1 MFCPNCNYECEAHDR
16 FCSQCGTPLFRQIAE
31 EKGRHW
37 VPILF
42 MLLVFAFGTALFF
55 VLPGHS
61 AGNDRLTDGSM
72 PWFSIDEGILSF
84 NEAYYNG
91 NGELQVPESIGGVTV
106 TALADGCF
114 EDCTGLTSIVLPG
127 SLQAIGEDAF
137 KGCSSLRGIEIPES
151 VILIGEGAF
160 SGCGALEA
168 VCVYDGI
175 RSIGTGAF
183 NGCAKLFYIYYSGY
197 FQDWSKLYG
206 EYINPYSTV
215 IAQDGTF
222 YQGEMTN

>member
-1 MFCPNCNYECEAHDR
+1 MFCPYCNYECGVHDR
-16 FCSQCGTPLFRQIAE
+16 FCAQCGAPLIQQHTE
-31 EKGRHW
+31 KKGRHW
-37 VPILF
+37 VPILL
-42 MLLVFAFGTALFF
+42 MLLVFAFGTTLFF

-61 AGNDRLTDGSM
+61 TGNNRVADGGT
-72 PWFSIDEGILSF
+72 PWFSMDGGILSF

-91 NGELQVPESIGGVTV
+91 NGELQVPDTIGGVTV

-114 EDCTGLTSIVLPG
+114 ENCTSLTSVKLPD
-127 SLQAIGEDAF
+127 SLQAIGENAF
-137 KGCSSLRGIEIPES
+137 KGCTSLRGIEVPES
-151 VILIGEGAF
+151 VILISEGAF
-160 SGCGALEA
+160 SGCSALEA
-168 VCVYDGI
+168 VCIYDGI

-197 FQDWSKLYG
+197 FQDWNKLYG